1 MDVEDYRIKYLK
13 YKQKYTNAL
22 QNMQGGAD
30 IATALKTQPKAVYI
44 VDAQS
49 NKNLTILLGGDEKK
63 ITKYDSCVDMLVGI
77 SNKKVIRIKP
87 MTKFKKDIKVQKFG
101 KFSYGSN
108 STEFKDG
115 LERITG
121 DAAPTTDPVPFGG
134 RTFGQES
141 GLHLYLN
148 NYSGSQALTDLQ
160 DNKLY
165 FMNQCGIENP
175 HIVVFSTDNILSL
188 CGALS

>member
-1 MDVEDYRIKYLK
+1 MDVEDYKIKYLK

-30 IATALKTQPKAVYI
+30 LATALTSQPKAVYV
-44 VDAQS
+44 VDS
-49 NKNLTILLGGDEKK
+49 KTIECLTTLLGGEQKK
-63 ITKYDSCVDMLVGI
+63 ITKYDNCVDMLVGI

-87 MTKFKKDIKVQKFG
+87 MTKFKKDITVQKFG

-108 STEFKDG
+108 RTEFKDG
-115 LERITG
+115 LETITG

-134 RTFGQES
+134 RTFGQEA
-141 GLHLYLN
+141 GLNLNLN

-160 DNKLY
+160 NNKQY
-165 FMNQCGIENP
+165 FMIQCGIKDPN
-175 HIVVFSTDNILSL
+175 IVVFGTDNTLSL